1 MELME
6 TLRAGLPPGTLLTE
20 PAAMAPYLLD
30 WRKLYQG
37 RALGVARPRDT
48 TEVARIVAAAAAAGI
63 AIVPQ
68 GGNTGLTGWQR
79 AAGGRRQHSALSR
92 ADG

>member
-37 RALGVARPRDT
+37 RALCVARPRDT
-48 TEVARIVAAAAAAGI
+48 AEVARIVAAPRQPASPSSAGWEY
-63 AIVPQ
+63 
-68 GGNTGLTGWQR
+68 GSHRWQRSAEAGDSIPPSR
-79 AAGGRRQHSALSR
+79 AAG
-92 ADG
+92 